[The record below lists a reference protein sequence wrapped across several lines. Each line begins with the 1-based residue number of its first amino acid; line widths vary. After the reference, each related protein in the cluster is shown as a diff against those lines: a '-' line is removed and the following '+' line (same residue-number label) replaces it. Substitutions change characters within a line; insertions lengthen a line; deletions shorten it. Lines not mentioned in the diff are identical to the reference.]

1 MATFNADLET
11 LGKLAN
17 TLHDLARQADGVKPV
32 HPAASPNQSLL
43 SPAAADSIEQDLL
56 LGALIPT
63 VKARLEE
70 TGDVM
75 ANIAK
80 QFAAKDD
87 DNAAQILDLYR
98 QSLGDWTAS

>member
-11 LGKLAN
+11 LGKLGT
-17 TLHDLARQADGVKPV
+17 TLHDLARQAGETTPI
-32 HPAASPNQSLL
+32 HPPASPNQSLL
-43 SPAAADSIEQDLL
+43 SPQAADSIEQDLL

-63 VKARLEE
+63 VKTRLEE
-70 TGDVM
+70 TGDIM

-80 QFAAKDD
+80 QFAAKDN